1 MLQKFKKNIHLIF
14 IFIILLSL
22 IFFYLSYNF
31 SFKKEKQI
39 GNIINNKELLLK
51 NIKLIINSKET
62 EIGKLNIK
70 PLIFNYFSKEN
81 NYFFI
86 SKISKTATNCNLHL
100 DYINYKGLKQYPYGK
115 IYLFNMA
122 GSGNFLNIYNFVKT
136 LEYKYKIII
145 NNFIFKKNKK
155 NNFLSFYS
163 KLRIYEIKKN
173 YLTIPAAFSFL
184 SKLNPPFI
192 YNKNINPFNF
202 KVLKKKT
209 ELIKKIEFK
218 QKPKPKPRPRPK
230 IVKPFKKILKK
241 ENNTESAYAVKLSE
255 EHKIDINKS
264 DKYNKEGII
273 LFKNNRYNA
282 ALNKFKK
289 SISLNPKNYIAL
301 SNAALDYY
309 IKKNYNKAK
318 FYIKKAI
325 KLKNNKWQFYFI
337 LGLIYIKH
345 NKLLLSKNNFK
356 KAYLLDPQNKKLL
369 YYINIK
375 HY

>member
-14 IFIILLSL
+14 IFAILLSL
-22 IFFYLSYNF
+22 IFFYLSYSF
-31 SFKKEKQI
+31 SFKKERQI
-39 GNIINNKELLLK
+39 GNRINNKELLLK
-51 NIKLIINSKET
+51 NIKLNINSKET
-62 EIGKLNIK
+62 AIGKLNIK
-70 PLIFNYFSKEN
+70 PLAFNYFSKEN

-86 SKISKTATNCNLHL
+86 SKISKTAINYNLHL

-122 GSGNFLNIYNFVKT
+122 GRGNFLNVYNFIKT
-136 LEYKYKIII
+136 LEYKYKIVI
-145 NNFIFKKNKK
+145 NNFIFKKDKK
-155 NNFLSFYS
+155 NYFLSFYS

-173 YLTIPAAFSFL
+173 YLTVPAAFSFY

-192 YNKNINPFNF
+192 YKKNINPFNF

-209 ELIKKIEFK
+209 ELTKKIEI
-218 QKPKPKPRPRPK
+218 KPKHR
-230 IVKPFKKILKK
+230 IAKPFKKILKK
-241 ENNTESAYAVKLSE
+241 ENNTELAYAVKLSE
-255 EHKIDINKS
+255 EHKIDISKS
-264 DKYNKEGII
+264 DKYNKEGIM

-289 SISLNPKNYIAL
+289 SILLNPKNYIAL
-301 SNAALDYY
+301 SNTALDYY

-337 LGLIYIKH
+337 LGLIYTKH

>member
-1 MLQKFKKNIHLIF
+1 MLPKFKKNIHLIF
-14 IFIILLSL
+14 IFIILFSL

-31 SFKKEKQI
+31 SVKKERQI
-39 GNIINNKELLLK
+39 GNIINDKELLLK
-51 NIKLIINSKET
+51 NIKLNIKNKET

-70 PLIFNYFSKEN
+70 PLMFNYFSKEN
-81 NYFFI
+81 NYFFT
-86 SKISKTATNCNLHL
+86 SKISKTAINCNLHL
-100 DYINYKGLKQYPYGK
+100 DYINYKGLKKYLYGK

-122 GSGNFLNIYNFVKT
+122 GSGNFLNIYNFIKT
-136 LEYKYKIII
+136 LEYKYKIVI
-145 NNFIFKKNKK
+145 NNFILKKDKKNY
-155 NNFLSFYS
+155 FLTFYS

-173 YLTIPAAFSFL
+173 YLTVPVTFSFL
-184 SKLNPPFI
+184 NKLNPPSI
-192 YNKNINPFNF
+192 YQKNVNPFSFNI
-202 KVLKKKT
+202 LKKKT
-209 ELIKKIEFK
+209 ELTKKIEIK
-218 QKPKPKPRPRPK
+218 HK
-230 IVKPFKKILKK
+230 IIKPFKKVPSKIYIRKKILKK
-241 ENNTESAYAVKLSE
+241 ENNKTLFYALKLSK
-255 EHKIDINKS
+255 EHKININKS

-289 SISLNPKNYIAL
+289 SILLNPKNYIAL
-301 SNAALDYY
+301 SNTALDYY

-369 YYINIK
+369 YYINN
-375 HY
+375 Y

>member
-14 IFIILLSL
+14 IFTILLSL

-31 SFKKEKQI
+31 FFKKEKQI
-39 GNIINNKELLLK
+39 GNRINNKQLLLK
-51 NIKLIINSKET
+51 NIKLNINSKET

-70 PLIFNYFSKEN
+70 PLIFNYFSKKN

-86 SKISKTATNCNLHL
+86 SKISKTAINYNLHL
-100 DYINYKGLKQYPYGK
+100 YYINYKGLKQYPYGK
-115 IYLFNMA
+115 IYLFNIA
-122 GSGNFLNIYNFVKT
+122 GRGNFLNIYNFVKT
-136 LEYKYKIII
+136 LEYKYKIVI
-145 NNFIFKKNKK
+145 NNFIFTKDKKNY
-155 NNFLSFYS
+155 FLSFYS

-173 YLTIPAAFSFL
+173 YLTVPVDFSFL

-192 YNKNINPFNF
+192 YKKNINPFNF
-202 KVLKKKT
+202 KVLKKKM
-209 ELIKKIEFK
+209 ELTKKIENK
-218 QKPKPKPRPRPK
+218 QKYKPKQR
-230 IVKPFKKILKK
+230 IAKPFKKILKK
-241 ENNTESAYAVKLSE
+241 ENNTELAYAVKLSE
-255 EHKIDINKS
+255 EHKIDISKS
-264 DKYNKEGII
+264 DKYNKEGIM
-273 LFKNNRYNA
+273 LFKNNRYNT

-337 LGLIYIKH
+337 LGLIHIKH
-345 NKLLLSKNNFK
+345 NKLLLSNNNFK
-356 KAYLLDPQNKKLL
+356 KAYLLDPKNKKLL
-369 YYINIK
+369 YYIK